1 MGLLLVA
8 IRGSTGARFTTG
20 TSNEAANQSEGVI
33 LRIFINLNLIH
44 HVPQRRLFQ
53 GERARPN
60 FASHRRRGFWR
71 RRPPALGGRFSRRR
85 DSLVYSGRPL
95 KTRPL
100 TASVGASGLSFVFI
114 VANAKPRVRPVSPN
128 GENNSTRL
136 LCDGRRRISNK
147 RSHLHEFIDQRQLM
161 HSLSVLTSTQDGL
174 RAVTGCG

>member
-1 MGLLLVA
+1 VA

-33 LRIFINLNLIH
+33 LRVFINLNLIH

-53 GERARPN
+53 GERARPS

-71 RRPPALGGRFSRRR
+71 RRPPALGERFSRRR

-100 TASVGASGLSFVFI
+100 AASVGASGLSFVFI
-114 VANAKPRVRPVSPN
+114 VANAKPSVRPVSPN
-128 GENNSTRL
+128 GEYNSTRF

>member
-1 MGLLLVA
+1 MCHSADYSKAKERDPISPVTVGA
-8 IRGSTGARFTTG
+8 GSGG
-20 TSNEAANQSEGVI
+20 G
-33 LRIFINLNLIH
+33 
-44 HVPQRRLFQ
+44 RR
-53 GERARPN
+53 
-60 FASHRRRGFWR
+60 H
-71 RRPPALGGRFSRRR
+71 PALVGRFSRRR

-100 TASVGASGLSFVFI
+100 IASVGASGLSFVFI

-136 LCDGRRRISNK
+136 LCGGRRRISNK